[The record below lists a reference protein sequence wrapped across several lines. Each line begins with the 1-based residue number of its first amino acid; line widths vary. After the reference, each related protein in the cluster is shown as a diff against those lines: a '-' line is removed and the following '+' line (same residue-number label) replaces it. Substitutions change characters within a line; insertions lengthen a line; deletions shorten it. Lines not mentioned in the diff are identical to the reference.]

1 MNVAVDPQ
9 QVIELVQRAQLS
21 LCFNQ
26 EMLAEMLG
34 SSLRTVQRWA
44 ANKSCPSDEQLRK
57 LAVAVHP
64 CDADLGRRIAAVVR
78 ETPESLGLVA
88 PAAVSTAP
96 ARPAAVTEMLVDSI
110 VSAAA
115 DALDVSPRVAR
126 PALLAA
132 MERATLAGLGV
143 DEVLAV
149 LRPSPAPAPAPR
161 EMPPTPAP
169 GSRRV
174 AKLSRVLKK
183 RN

>member
-1 MNVAVDPQ
+1 
-9 QVIELVQRAQLS
+9 
-21 LCFNQ
+21 
-26 EMLAEMLG
+26 
-34 SSLRTVQRWA
+34 
-44 ANKSCPSDEQLRK
+44 
-57 LAVAVHP
+57 
-64 CDADLGRRIAAVVR
+64 
-78 ETPESLGLVA
+78 
-88 PAAVSTAP
+88 
-96 ARPAAVTEMLVDSI
+96 

-149 LRPSPAPAPAPR
+149 LRPPPAPAPAPR

-174 AKLSRVLKK
+174 ART
-183 RN
+183 R

>member
-9 QVIELVQRAQLS
+9 EVIELVQRAQLA

-26 EMLAEMLG
+26 EMLAKMLG
-34 SSLRTVQRWA
+34 TSLRTVQRWA
-44 ANKSCPSDEQLRK
+44 ANKSSPSDEQLRR
-57 LAVAVHP
+57 LAVAVHSS
-64 CDADLGRRIAAVVR
+64 DANLARRIAALVR

-96 ARPAAVTEMLVDSI
+96 ARPAAVTAMLVDSI

-149 LRPSPAPAPAPR
+149 LRPPPAPAPAPR

-174 AKLSRVLKK
+174 ART
-183 RN
+183 R